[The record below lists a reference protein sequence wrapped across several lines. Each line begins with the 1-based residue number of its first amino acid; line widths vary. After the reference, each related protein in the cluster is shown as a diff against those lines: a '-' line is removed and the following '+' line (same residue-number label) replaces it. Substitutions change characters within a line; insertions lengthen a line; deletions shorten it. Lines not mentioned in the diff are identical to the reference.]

1 MKLFCFNIIA
11 TLVYALS
18 MSYFVHEFRTVSP
31 EERHERQTV
40 PMLLTLTFVYV
51 SVVWKTHTLA
61 AIFLGG

>member
-1 MKLFCFNIIA
+1 MKLLCFDIIA

-40 PMLLTLTFVYV
+40 LMLLTITFVYV
-51 SVVWKTHTLA
+51 AVVWKTHALA
-61 AIFLGG
+61 VMFAGG

>member
-1 MKLFCFNIIA
+1 MKLFCFDIIT

-40 PMLLTLTFVYV
+40 PMLLTLTFVYIA
-51 SVVWKTHTLA
+51 VVWKTHSLA
-61 AIFLGG
+61 AMFLGG